1 MKTSTRT
8 EEQAIPI
15 AGLVDELTRREL
27 EVLRL
32 IAEGRNN
39 REIAQDLFVTID
51 TVKKHA
57 SHILTKLE
65 ATSRTHAVA
74 RARELGLI
82 S

>member
-1 MKTSTRT
+1 MQTPALEAEAPT
-8 EEQAIPI
+8 AV
-15 AGLVDELTRREL
+15 ADLVEELTKRGL

-32 IAEGRNN
+32 ITDG

-57 SHILTKLE
+57 SHALTRLD
-65 ATSRTHAVA
+65 ATSRTQAVA

-82 S
+82 P